1 MFLYGTLS
9 NLPKFQLKG
18 FNKELL
24 IQGYVILSKEAK
36 ILRSAKIIMTQGQL
50 LWCRGCMKSIF
61 ISWACQKW
69 LDYKPWGNFGAVL
82 KSYEAIM
89 NWKSPRISLIYN
101 LGYSHCSRPEKKA
114 LPGIGS
120 VSSSRNHR
128 QRSPVL
134 LVACWR
140 IDFVFNRISGNR
152 NLKLYICIYI
162 LSYIYSNYYSKLP
175 VSWPKFPFYA

>member
-24 IQGYVILSKEAK
+24 IQGYLILSKEAK
-36 ILRSAKIIMTQGQL
+36 ILRAAKASMTQGQI

-69 LDYKPWGNFGAVL
+69 EKWLDCKPWGNFGAVL
-82 KSYEAIM
+82 KSYEAIK

-101 LGYSHCSRPEKKA
+101 LGYSHCSRPEKKVYQA
-114 LPGIGS
+114 
-120 VSSSRNHR
+120 VSHHLETTDRD
-128 QRSPVL
+128 L
-134 LVACWR
+134 LC
-140 IDFVFNRISGNR
+140 F
-152 NLKLYICIYI
+152 
-162 LSYIYSNYYSKLP
+162 
-175 VSWPKFPFYA
+175 